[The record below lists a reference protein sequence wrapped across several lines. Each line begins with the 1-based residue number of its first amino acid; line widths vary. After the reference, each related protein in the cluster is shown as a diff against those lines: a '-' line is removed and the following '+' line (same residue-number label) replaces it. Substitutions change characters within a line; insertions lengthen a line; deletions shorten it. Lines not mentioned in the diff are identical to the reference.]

1 MTSLKEKH
9 VNIALTDAPEHLKAL
24 VEHLSDFYKQE
35 NKDLIISSYLPR
47 TPKRNLTRYS
57 MAGGLRP
64 EGDTAFSEA
73 LLLTVIYDNSS
84 RLAKIKERH
93 LIPIEA
99 RTTLLKRWSPQLRV
113 VITRYEYSAPIEE
126 EIVQVR
132 KQVDSAHISRFVW
145 VHRREK
151 INRSSLIQLFS
162 PYESDVSHQY
172 LLIQSDVG
180 SLYTFIVEHDRKTL
194 TLCDKPPHI
203 YISFGQPR
211 GDLIAK
217 PER

>member
-9 VNIALTDAPEHLKAL
+9 VNVALTDAPEHLQEL

-35 NKDLIISSYLPR
+35 NKELIISSYLPR
-47 TPKRNLTRYS
+47 EPKRHLTRYS
-57 MAGGLRP
+57 MAGGLRHN
-64 EGDTAFSEA
+64 GDIAFSEA

-84 RLAKIKERH
+84 RLVKIKERH

-99 RTTLLKRWSPQLRV
+99 RTTLLAKWTPQLRV

-132 KQVDSAHISRFVW
+132 KQVHSENIARFVW
-145 VHRREK
+145 VNRREK
-151 INRSSLIQLFS
+151 VNRASLLKLFS
-162 PYESDVSHQY
+162 PYASEVGHQY
-172 LLIQSDVG
+172 LIMQSSVG
-180 SLYTFIVEHDRKTL
+180 SRYTFIVERDGKTL

-203 YISFGQPR
+203 YISLDNPA
-211 GDLIAK
+211 IAS
-217 PER
+217 